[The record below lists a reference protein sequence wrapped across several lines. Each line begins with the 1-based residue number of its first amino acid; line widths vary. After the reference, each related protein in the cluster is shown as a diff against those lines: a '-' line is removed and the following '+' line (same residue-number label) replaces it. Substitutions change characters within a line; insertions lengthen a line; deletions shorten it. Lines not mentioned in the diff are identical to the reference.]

1 MFIIKKDTLC
11 VKYPVSVQREK
22 LSSPHP
28 THVITLK
35 ITSVKHTERRCVW
48 EWMFV
53 CCLCIRDIEWWNSFS
68 KSKGMDTKALRHN
81 AEWCWV
87 NADGRSSCR
96 CAGIDCICCKFS
108 LLNQFCCTFSYWN
121 TACLRG
127 CLHKGILNKMLSCVL
142 IYWRPKD

>member
-22 LSSPHP
+22 LSSPRP

-108 LLNQFCCTFSYWN
+108 LLNFVVLSVTEILPASMW
-121 TACLRG
+121 G